1 MVNIYDANV
10 AAEEKHPKPLK
21 SIMNL
26 TTQIDDIQ
34 FNSDGQL
41 LAFLSRRKR
50 DALKLFS
57 VSSMATVPN
66 WPTAKTP
73 IHYAS
78 CVGFSPN
85 SGMLACGNGRGRC
98 LLYRL
103 NHYEAA

>member
-10 AAEEKHPKPLK
+10 AAEEKRPKPLK

-50 DALKLFS
+50 DALKLFFRELYGDS
-57 VSSMATVPN
+57 AQLAYRQDANSLRLLRRLQSKQRHVGLWEWKRKVPLVSLKP
-66 WPTAKTP
+66 
-73 IHYAS
+73 
-78 CVGFSPN
+78 
-85 SGMLACGNGRGRC
+85 L
-98 LLYRL
+98 
-103 NHYEAA
+103 